1 MSYSLTR
8 PADAI
13 RLLVDYF
20 LDERMEAEGA
30 GHMLAT
36 PYSELTCGHAQGMAG
51 DSAVYLLGTSN
62 RDTNWLTKEIQA
74 AFFYLGLEPKHSSC
88 FSIEGSLGC
97 GHKPPPSP
105 ALSSPLDHR
114 AAE

>member
-1 MSYSLTR
+1 MSYSLTC

-13 RLLVDYF
+13 RLLVEYF

-36 PYSELTCGHAQGMAG
+36 AYIELTCGHAQGKAG

-62 RDTNWLTKEIQA
+62 RDANWLTKEIQA
-74 AFFYLGLEPKHSSC
+74 AFFILALNPNTAAVFQLKAVWAVGT
-88 FSIEGSLGC
+88 SLLQ
-97 GHKPPPSP
+97 
-105 ALSSPLDHR
+105 ALL
-114 AAE
+114 